1 MGSEFDLTS
10 ETEMSLNEVW
20 NSRRI
25 FMDDQWNELVKE
37 TKGFKSDYKS
47 KKEKP
52 LKIVMCCRQFTV
64 NQRNELMQVLRETR
78 YPDRRK
84 LMELAERMGV
94 SFQKISMWFRNI
106 RRTKPRNKKG
116 QAKSSSTHKNQKI
129 VSSEFECE
137 NKNKEPQSQKIVP
150 RGKRFT
156 VGQRDELIR
165 ILEETRYPGKIKM
178 AEIAQKMGVSS
189 PNISTWFRNNRRN
202 QRNKQLMFSS
212 TCDRQETV
220 CPESVFKSGKKNPLK
235 TTLRRK
241 RFTANERKELIR
253 VFEETPYPTRDKME
267 ELALKMKASF
277 HSITKWFQNSRTY
290 NPYKHMP
297 SSSYDHHENVNSDR
311 RSETKIMWD
320 SQKTFTDVQRSELVR
335 VFEETPYPSKNKM
348 EELAQ
353 RWGMPFYK
361 ITSWFARIR
370 QFKRDKITPPLTRDD
385 HDGTVHS
392 NFNYRNGT
400 IKLLKTNLSRK
411 TFTDDERN
419 ELMQVFEKNPYLKRN
434 KMEKLSLKMEVPFH
448 SINVWFKNAR
458 RYNREKIDLL
468 KGRIKIEHSY
478 CKSEMKKTK
487 PVKTAS
493 RRKRKLTDDQMNE
506 LALVLKE
513 TPYPRRNKMEELAQK
528 MGMTFHNINL
538 WLRKIRRTNL
548 NKLKSSSSHDYHEK
562 PNSGFD

>member
-253 VFEETPYPTRDKME
+253 
-267 ELALKMKASF
+267 
-277 HSITKWFQNSRTY
+277 
-290 NPYKHMP
+290 
-297 SSSYDHHENVNSDR
+297 
-311 RSETKIMWD
+311 
-320 SQKTFTDVQRSELVR
+320 
-335 VFEETPYPSKNKM
+335 
-348 EELAQ
+348 
-353 RWGMPFYK
+353 
-361 ITSWFARIR
+361 
-370 QFKRDKITPPLTRDD
+370 
-385 HDGTVHS
+385 GTVHS

-458 RYNREKIDLL
+458 RYNREKVGSESDYKIGMCDSFIENQSLNRS
-468 KGRIKIEHSY
+468 RIAAIWIHH
-478 CKSEMKKTK
+478 
-487 PVKTAS
+487 
-493 RRKRKLTDDQMNE
+493 RL
-506 LALVLKE
+506 
-513 TPYPRRNKMEELAQK
+513 
-528 MGMTFHNINL
+528 H
-538 WLRKIRRTNL
+538 
-548 NKLKSSSSHDYHEK
+548 
-562 PNSGFD
+562 